1 MTENK
6 ITALIS
12 KNTAASGEEL
22 CFDKNEFMKATF
34 SVDEFLH
41 KNRTAP
47 SLEQLRD
54 NLGIYL
60 KGLRAAMI
68 DLINEDYADFVSL
81 SANLNGLDI
90 IIGALKKPLLQFREE
105 VESILNT
112 IKENESEIRSH
123 LEMKKMLREQKRD
136 LLSLR
141 KVNETIQKLENL
153 LANQLNSALRVV
165 DLERAALDLIQ
176 LKFHN
181 KYCMEVLHEEQ
192 KVKIL
197 QLEHDVLEKLRT
209 FFNESL
215 KNATSANAEQLE
227 RSLRIYITLDMCD
240 VAEKV
245 FRDDIL
251 APYMNTTISEHYLQN
266 SPHGLGGIYSKVL
279 NFISLHMTD
288 LLRLTQYTDKLHGF
302 NFLVNSYWV
311 DVASRIETHMMS
323 IFAPGNAEIFYTK
336 YKCTRDFIS
345 KIEELLS
352 TPEAIEHFRQHKQ
365 TKSFQARWN
374 LPVYFQICF
383 QDIAGQ
389 FEAVL
394 EPPLNNNN
402 LTNADNER
410 NSFRLLPFNKAYK
423 AMLRCWADGLYLPE
437 VFPKFYRLNIQIVV
451 RLSRWIS
458 TVMPMITTNKV
469 NELPA
474 GFNKT
479 DFLITLHDDIQKF
492 TATLPQIQETISA
505 CIPKNKQT
513 TLISETVAKSIV
525 LLQSTI
531 SVHLTNV
538 QDALVNILIAES
550 GLENVRQVNDLPRL
564 YRKTNRDI
572 PTRSSG
578 YVEQMIRPLKQF
590 ATKYG
595 QQLGN
600 DTVNVVLGKVVKKIT
615 ADYYLAV
622 SDVLTSVQKTEESLK
637 RLRNL
642 KSNISQG
649 AGPTSVTNA
658 MTDDDKIRLQLRVDV
673 IGWTAELALL
683 HFEPTDVEKLL
694 ELNNIVE
701 ESIKLKEVNN
711 F

>member
-711 F
+711 